1 MGFCRRC
8 GDIVAGTRC
17 KCGGTAVAP
26 AVAWN
31 PSSMKEGLQD
41 RWSNTYVTKDRPP
54 PGPLSPNVTGS
65 SSKQASTLNDG
76 KRFPWP
82 TSSTPISSTSAL
94 TTRISEHIASTTS
107 QLGRPSSPL
116 KQSVAA
122 PEADILPSPM
132 PFDNSLSKVYGSV
145 LQPKETLNTHSCSIC
160 SSIFPPD
167 ATIYPDPS
175 KSDEASPSFLCR
187 SCYTTNGGSKGICPT
202 CSRPVLALKSEGGY
216 IYADDKYWH
225 KRSCFICQGCFKNVG
240 HAPMVDLLGR
250 PTCAECF
257 ENCLKRDRT
266 PKKSRDSIGSS
277 PMSNLGGMNVNSKNR
292 SREGS
297 PAIEELEQ
305 RLGIRSR
312 EASPSMEDS
321 FGRSGLVGSSPSPR
335 PRPSSSVSGSPSFH
349 SLSPLDRRSPDRS
362 LGRHSIGAE
371 GSPSPSPRGKY
382 DRFKS
387 AKLDSRRSIDL
398 SPSFRPITSEHS
410 PSRLASPNPDAVQE
424 VKNRFTSSDSSPK
437 LSSPSPSLK
446 PVRSSGSFSSLPNF
460 SPKTLGSFELPS
472 TPDLLSDVSDAGTF
486 SSSGPDSPPRT
497 DLSDLSDRGLS
508 GNRRM
513 HKYASRYSRADVME
527 PDDAIPEETS
537 SQLGSPART
546 SLSPKSTPTS
556 TPSKIPVPHRLS
568 TSHSPKPLNVTTNQI
583 SQSAVCAKCSYSL
596 FSVHGGGRFVTVP
609 NADDGT
615 SQTFHADCF
624 TCVIC
629 DLPFREASQ
638 GQAVFVK
645 TDNGACHVECAPTK
659 IITRTIS
666 TSSPSR
672 LTTMKS
678 TSSSSSPRHQ
688 SSTSSSPRQQA
699 SVSSSPKP
707 QSSTATY
714 GSSSR
719 YERPPL
725 TAPATSL
732 PASFPRFGSSTSC
745 PGCRKS
751 VSPMERGVVPG
762 PQGTRWHAPCLVCG
776 GKKETKGY
784 ARFRDEKKK
793 DEPGCGKR
801 LDSAAK
807 TDGEG
812 GVWCRECLL
821 LLSNEP
827 RASPHGSPTHPLSM
841 SSFGDGPLKLLPQNT
856 GTTTIARQFTGLGAG
871 GPNDG
876 SLRRQLTG
884 GALGPTRSLSPTKQ
898 VGMGMRPRPKSVIG
912 MRSSKSVDEGRGMF
926 LVRQMTGSGAC

>member
-31 PSSMKEGLQD
+31 ASSMKEGLQD
-41 RWSNTYVTKDRPP
+41 RWSNTY
-54 PGPLSPNVTGS
+54 PGPLSPN
-65 SSKQASTLNDG
+65 QASTSNDAN
-76 KRFPWP
+76 
-82 TSSTPISSTSAL
+82 SAPISSTSAL
-94 TTRISEHIASTTS
+94 SSRVSEHIASTTS

-122 PEADILPSPM
+122 PEADILPSPS

-145 LQPKETLNTHSCSIC
+145 LQPKETLNAHSCSIC
-160 SSIFPPD
+160 HSIFPPD

-175 KSDEASPSFLCR
+175 VSDEASPGFVCR
-187 SCYTTNGGSKGICPT
+187 PCYATNGGSKGICPT
-202 CSRPVLALKSEGGY
+202 CSRPVLALKSEGGF
-216 IYADDKYWH
+216 IFADGKYWH

-266 PKKSRDSIGSS
+266 PKKSRDSISSS

-312 EASPSMEDS
+312 DASPSMEDS
-321 FGRSGLVGSSPSPR
+321 FSRSGLFGSSPSPKS
-335 PRPSSSVSGSPSFH
+335 RPSSGVTGSPSFR

-362 LGRHSIGAE
+362 LGRHSIGPE
-371 GSPSPSPRGKY
+371 GSPSPSTRGKY
-382 DRFKS
+382 DRFKNS
-387 AKLDSRRSIDL
+387 KLDSRRSIDL
-398 SPSFRPITSEHS
+398 SPSFRPLTSEHS
-410 PSRLASPNPDAVQE
+410 PSRLADPNPDAVQE
-424 VKNRFTSSDSSPK
+424 MKNRFLSSDNNTK
-437 LSSPSPSLK
+437 LSSPSSLK
-446 PVRSSGSFSSLPNF
+446 HARSSGSFSNLPNF
-460 SPKTLGSFELPS
+460 SPKTLGSSELPS

-486 SSSGPDSPPRT
+486 SSSGLDSPPRN
-497 DLSDLSDRGLS
+497 DLSDLSIDRSLS
-508 GNRRM
+508 SNRRM
-513 HKYASRYSRADVME
+513 HKYASRYSRADAME

-546 SLSPKSTPTS
+546 SLSGKSTPAS
-556 TPSKIPVPHRLS
+556 TPSRIP
-568 TSHSPKPLNVTTNQI
+568 SHSPKPLTVTTNQI
-583 SQSAVCAKCSYSL
+583 SQDAVCAKCSHSL

-615 SQTFHADCF
+615 KQTFHADCF
-624 TCVIC
+624 TCAIC

-645 TDNGACHVECAPTK
+645 TDRGACHVECAPAK

-666 TSSPSR
+666 TPSPSR
-672 LTTMKS
+672 STTIKS
-678 TSSSSSPRHQ
+678 SSSSSPQRQ
-688 SSTSSSPRQQA
+688 APTSSSPRYQA
-699 SVSSSPKP
+699 STSSSPKP
-707 QSSTATY
+707 QSGTATY

-725 TAPATSL
+725 TAPATS
-732 PASFPRFGSSTSC
+732 ASFPRFGSSTSC
-745 PGCRKS
+745 PGCRQS

-776 GKKETKGY
+776 GKKEIKGY

-793 DEPGCGKR
+793 DGPGCGKR

-821 LLSNEP
+821 LLSSEP
-827 RASPHGSPTHPLSM
+827 KGSPHGSPTRPLSM
-841 SSFGDGPLKLLPQNT
+841 SSFGDGPSKILPQNT

-898 VGMGMRPRPKSVIG
+898 VGVGMGMRPRPKSVIG

>member
-65 SSKQASTLNDG
+65 SSKQGSTVNDG
-76 KRFPWP
+76 KRFPQP
-82 TSSTPISSTSAL
+82 TSSTPLSSTSAL
-94 TTRISEHIASTTS
+94 ATRVSEHIASTTS

-122 PEADILPSPM
+122 PEADILPSPL

-175 KSDEASPSFLCR
+175 KPDDASSGFLCR

-202 CSRPVLALKSEGGY
+202 CSRPVLALKSEGGF
-216 IYADDKYWH
+216 ICADGKYWH

-266 PKKSRDSIGSS
+266 PKKSRDSISSS

-321 FGRSGLVGSSPSPR
+321 FSRSGLIGSSPSPR
-335 PRPSSSVSGSPSFH
+335 PRPSSAVSGSPSFH
-349 SLSPLDRRSPDRS
+349 SLSPVDRLLDQK
-362 LGRHSIGAE
+362 

-382 DRFKS
+382 DRFKN
-387 AKLDSRRSIDL
+387 AKLDSHRSIDL

-410 PSRLASPNPDAVQE
+410 PSRLAGPDLDAVQE
-424 VKNRFTSSDSSPK
+424 MKNRFLSSDNSPK
-437 LSSPSPSLK
+437 LSSPSPPLK
-446 PVRSSGSFSSLPNF
+446 HARSSGSFSNLPNS
-460 SPKTLGSFELPS
+460 SPKNLGSFELPS

-486 SSSGPDSPPRT
+486 SSSGPDSPPRN
-497 DLSDLSDRGLS
+497 DLSDLSIDRALS
-508 GNRRM
+508 SNRRM
-513 HKYASRYSRADVME
+513 HKYASRYSRADAME
-527 PDDAIPEETS
+527 PDDGHTGRD
-537 SQLGSPART
+537 Q
-546 SLSPKSTPTS
+546 
-556 TPSKIPVPHRLS
+556 IPVPHRLS
-568 TSHSPKPLNVTTNQI
+568 TSNSPKPLTVTTNQV
-583 SQSAVCAKCSYSL
+583 SQSTVCAKCSHPL
-596 FSVHGGGRFVTVP
+596 FSIHGGGRFVTVP

-624 TCVIC
+624 TCAIC

-645 TDNGACHVECAPTK
+645 TDSGACHVECAPTK

-666 TSSPSR
+666 TPSPSR
-672 LTTMKS
+672 PAAIKS

-688 SSTSSSPRQQA
+688 APTSSSPRHQTSA
-699 SVSSSPKP
+699 SSSPKP
-707 QSSTATY
+707 QSGTATY

-725 TAPATSL
+725 TALATSL

-827 RASPHGSPTHPLSM
+827 RASPHGSPTRPLSM
-841 SSFGDGPLKLLPQNT
+841 SSFGDGLSKLLPQNT

-898 VGMGMRPRPKSVIG
+898 IGVGMRPRPKSVIG